1 MAAQAQQRARGMI
14 VAARAKRPYRFDRE
28 LDLYTGPPGPHT
40 VVMHP
45 AAVVR
50 FSRHGPHESGRSM
63 LTLHPS
69 GARPLYEQITETL
82 QREIADGT
90 LPAGTRLPSSRQ
102 LARDLR
108 VSRIT
113 VVTAYAELEAAGA
126 IEARGGS
133 GTYVLPP
140 WTSPR
145 PGSPSGEADAS
156 LSAPALPLWQRDLVH
171 PVNVEREAT
180 LGHVLRGPLT
190 PDTIGFAWGA
200 GDPRL
205 IPMTEFRRAL
215 ADVLDR
221 DGPMALGPEGGAGY
235 PPLRHWLAGYL
246 GQNGLDVT
254 PDD

>member
-1 MAAQAQQRARGMI
+1 
-14 VAARAKRPYRFDRE
+14 
-28 LDLYTGPPGPHT
+28 
-40 VVMHP
+40 
-45 AAVVR
+45 
-50 FSRHGPHESGRSM
+50 M

-69 GARPLYEQITETL
+69 GTRPLYEQITETL

-145 PGSPSGEADAS
+145 PGGPSGEAAAS

-215 ADVLDR
+215 AMSSTV
-221 DGPMALGPEGGAGY
+221 MAPRRSVRKVAQAIHRYGIGSRPTCG
-235 PPLRHWLAGYL
+235 RT
-246 GQNGLDVT
+246 VST
-254 PDD
+254 PRPTTSS

>member
-1 MAAQAQQRARGMI
+1 
-14 VAARAKRPYRFDRE
+14 
-28 LDLYTGPPGPHT
+28 
-40 VVMHP
+40 
-45 AAVVR
+45 
-50 FSRHGPHESGRSM
+50 M

-102 LARDLR
+102 LAHDLR

-145 PGSPSGEADAS
+145 PGSPSGEAGAS
-156 LSAPALPLWQRDLVH
+156 PRRLPCPSGSAISCIRSTWNGRRPW
-171 PVNVEREAT
+171 AT
-180 LGHVLRGPLT
+180 CSAAR
-190 PDTIGFAWGA
+190 
-200 GDPRL
+200 
-205 IPMTEFRRAL
+205 
-215 ADVLDR
+215 
-221 DGPMALGPEGGAGY
+221 
-235 PPLRHWLAGYL
+235 
-246 GQNGLDVT
+246 
-254 PDD
+254 

>member
-1 MAAQAQQRARGMI
+1 MGRSEHSGLRRGAWAGRDPGHRRAAS
-14 VAARAKRPYRFDRE
+14 AKRTYRFGQE

-40 VVMHP
+40 VTTHP
-45 AAVVR
+45 AAVGR
-50 FSRHGPHESGRSM
+50 DADHGPHESGRSM

-69 GARPLYEQITETL
+69 GTRPLYEQITEGL

-140 WTSPR
+140 WTPPQPGGRGSETGASP
-145 PGSPSGEADAS
+145 A
-156 LSAPALPLWQRDLVH
+156 APTLP
-171 PVNVEREAT
+171 
-180 LGHVLRGPLT
+180 
-190 PDTIGFAWGA
+190 
-200 GDPRL
+200 
-205 IPMTEFRRAL
+205 
-215 ADVLDR
+215 
-221 DGPMALGPEGGAGY
+221 
-235 PPLRHWLAGYL
+235 
-246 GQNGLDVT
+246 
-254 PDD
+254 